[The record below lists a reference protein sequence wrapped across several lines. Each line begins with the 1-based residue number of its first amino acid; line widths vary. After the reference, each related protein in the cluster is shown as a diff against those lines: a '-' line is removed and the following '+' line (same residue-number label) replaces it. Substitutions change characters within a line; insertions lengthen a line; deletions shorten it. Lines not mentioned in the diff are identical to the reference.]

1 MAPLLHRAAI
11 NSLVWDH
18 HVNKVSIFYINEKIL
33 YIKLFIIPKLL
44 LSYNTATAMTMQL
57 LENGPSIK
65 HM

>member
-18 HVNKVSIFYINEKIL
+18 HVNKVRIFYINGKIP
-33 YIKLFIIPKLL
+33 YIKLYIVPKLL

-57 LENGPSIK
+57 LKNGLSIK